1 MLSCKEIARL
11 VSDGL
16 DRKLPLRRRIAVR
29 LHLAM
34 CSGCRAYKKQ
44 IQSLNQLFSRR
55 AKRELTRADFHA
67 QSLSAE
73 GRERIKASLREG
85 PH

>member
-55 AKRELTRADFHA
+55 AKREPHA

>member
-1 MLSCKEIARL
+1 MLSCKETARL
-11 VSDGL
+11 ISDGL
-16 DRKLPLRRRIAVR
+16 DRKLPLRRRIALR

-34 CSGCRAYKKQ
+34 CSGCRAYKTQ
-44 IQSLNQLFSRR
+44 IESLHRLFSRR
-55 AKRELTRADFHA
+55 AKRELSRVDFDS

-73 GRERIKASLREG
+73 ARERIKSSLHEG

>member
-1 MLSCKEIARL
+1 MLSCKETARL
-11 VSDGL
+11 ISDRL
-16 DRKLPLRRRIAVR
+16 DRNLPLRRRIALR

-34 CSGCRAYKKQ
+34 CYPCRAYKTQ
-44 IQSLNQLFSRR
+44 IDSLNRLFSRR
-55 AKRELTRADFHA
+55 AKRKLTRAQFHA